1 MRGDADS
8 PRPTHSELCV
18 KSCADFWGL
27 AGAKYISPQSHSY
40 ESGREIPGSPRYS
53 TQLASWLPAVGAGTL
68 VPSLVVA
75 CDVASS
81 CWVHEEFSWVLEKV
95 AIRSPAKLTLVC

>member
-1 MRGDADS
+1 MEA
-8 PRPTHSELCV
+8 
-18 KSCADFWGL
+18 
-27 AGAKYISPQSHSY
+27 PQSHSY

-95 AIRSPAKLTLVC
+95 AIRSPAKLTLVCS